1 MPDFFLTTIVRCRRQ
16 MTLAAC
22 VALAALS
29 GCSGDTRSLYPT
41 DKGHFWQYLTTTTV
55 LDEAREQKLL
65 VTSLGEVRVENRR
78 FLAQRVQQNHLRLL
92 NADDGGIF
100 RVGSRHGREPF
111 KPDEPP
117 VLLAPPENPGDF
129 SEQEVRSTLQVIESR
144 TFAREDKLRPR
155 RFSVTLTLSL
165 SPERE
170 TVTVPAGT
178 FADCVVMEARGTRFV
193 PADRGNATAEVN
205 VVERA
210 WFAPGVGLVKVDRE
224 ERSDSVFLKTG
235 HYTQVLEVF
244 R

>member
-1 MPDFFLTTIVRCRRQ
+1 MPHFHLKTFSRCRRL
-16 MTLAAC
+16 MAPAAFLA
-22 VALAALS
+22 LGILS
-29 GCSGDTRSLYPT
+29 GCSGEADSLYPT
-41 DKGHFWQYLTTTTV
+41 DKGHFWQYRTTTMV
-55 LDEAREQKLL
+55 LDEARDQKML
-65 VTSLGEVRVENRR
+65 VTSLGEVQLENRR
-78 FLAQRVQQNHLRLL
+78 FLAQRVQQDHVRLL
-92 NADDGGIF
+92 KADDGGIF

-117 VLLAPPENPGDF
+117 VLIAPPGNLGDF

-155 RFSVTLTLSL
+155 RFSVKLALSL
-165 SPERE
+165 APERE

-205 VVERA
+205 VVERS

-235 HYTQVLEVF
+235 HFTQVLEAF